1 MVNLSLLFLPLS
13 CNCSYYWF
21 VLRGI
26 FLQQSMKHTHARR
39 DTRTHTHT
47 SSSMTNFSAPKMVSH
62 CVLNLHLL
70 VMSLFLIW
78 ALDYAHSFT
87 VTGVALFLTV
97 WSHALHV
104 SSLSHLCR
112 GVQSLT
118 KKKLKPSMCFVIFSW
133 CGFLYFICCLFLP
146 AV

>member
-1 MVNLSLLFLPLS
+1 MKRSSAASWVTWIEIYSDASDGESFPSVFTSVVQLLILLIWATGNFLAAI
-13 CNCSYYWF
+13 NEA
-21 VLRGI
+21 
-26 FLQQSMKHTHARR
+26 HTHTQRH
-39 DTRTHTHT
+39 THTHHT

-112 GVQSLT
+112 GV
-118 KKKLKPSMCFVIFSW
+118 
-133 CGFLYFICCLFLP
+133 
-146 AV
+146 